1 VPLGRELDLLQHYME
16 IQRVRFGGTLTC
28 EIDVPPATQPA
39 LAPVLVLQPLVE
51 NAVKHGFAGRAGG
64 VIRVSARRAGD
75 RLELTV
81 SDNGR
86 GVSGHHPGRRRPF
99 EHAGSSRTPLSGQEP
114 RSHQHAGNRRIV
126 VALSLPWQV
135 TPAAVDPQALD
146 IPA

>member
-1 VPLGRELDLLQHYME
+1 VR
-16 IQRVRFGGTLTC
+16 RFGGTLTC

-39 LAPVLVLQPLVE
+39 LVPVLVLQPLVE

-64 VIRVSARRAGD
+64 VIRVSARRVGD

-86 GVSGHHPGRRRPF
+86 GASALQGTIHEGVGLSNTRVRLEHLYPGRNHVRI
-99 EHAGSSRTPLSGQEP
+99 STPATG
-114 RSHQHAGNRRIV
+114 GFV
-126 VALSLPWQV
+126 VAVSLPWQV